1 MYQEVGT
8 INKINVLA
16 FIMIKYVFLFVGS
29 FMTAIGIE
37 VFFKAHN
44 LVAGGVMG
52 ISVILS
58 YLIEI
63 PLGILIIFLNFPI
76 VVNEYLQH
84 RKIKVL
90 PILFVIASFIFW
102 VSVINTDNWG
112 SHNILQSAIFGGI
125 SLGVGSGLILR
136 YGGLLDGIEHKRLIA
151 KSGLN
156 NQGNSFFI
164 LLNILILASSG
175 FLLGWESALYSLLA
189 YLLFFYVI
197 DLTMKTLN
205 RSERIYR

>member
-1 MYQEVGT
+1 
-8 INKINVLA
+8 
-16 FIMIKYVFLFVGS
+16 
-29 FMTAIGIE
+29 MTAIGIE

-90 PILFVIASFIFW
+90 PILFVIAAFIFW
-102 VSVINTDNWG
+102 VSVINTDNWR
-112 SHNILQSAIFGGI
+112 SHNILQSAVFGGI
-125 SLGVGSGLILR
+125 SLGIGSGIILR
-136 YGGLLDGIEHKRLIA
+136 YGGLLDGIEHKRVEA
-151 KSGLN
+151 KNQLN
-156 NQGNSFFI
+156 NHTSSFFI
-164 LLNILILASSG
+164 LLNILILVSSG
-175 FLLGWESALYSLLA
+175 FLLGWESALFSMVA

-205 RSERIYR
+205 RSERVFR